1 MLLDMEER
9 NYFFS
14 VNKSLNEMISIIKA
28 MINDIKRLRIVH
40 DHSSTSNIV
49 TVSIGL
55 AQEIPIDNNFTN
67 IIKLADS
74 KLYEAKVSGRNQFR
88 Y

>member
-1 MLLDMEER
+1 
-9 NYFFS
+9 
-14 VNKSLNEMISIIKA
+14 MIIIIKA

>member
-1 MLLDMEER
+1 MEER
-9 NYFFS
+9 NLFFS

>member
-1 MLLDMEER
+1 MEER
-9 NYFFS
+9 NFIFFS

>member
-1 MLLDMEER
+1 
-9 NYFFS
+9 
-14 VNKSLNEMISIIKA
+14 MISIIKA

-40 DHSSTSNIV
+40 DHSSISNIV